1 MRIAT
6 HVFVLSFAIATSA
19 IASPSSPTTAERERA
34 RQLFEQSKPLQDAGN
49 CVQAVRL
56 LTEAFAL
63 HESPDIAANL
73 GSCEASLGKYAD
85 AAEHLRFANERMMP
99 SAEPA
104 QREKLQTAF
113 DIVKKQ
119 VAELVL
125 ELSPS
130 DSAVSLN
137 GKATLVRDGVVFL
150 KPGKHTITVSA
161 PDHLAKTLEVEVQ
174 KGQRRV
180 ETIAL
185 DKDPATAAA
194 AGAAGSP
201 GVGGGV
207 ANGGAN
213 GEAGTPSGLST
224 RNTVAIVGG
233 ALTAVAVGAGVF
245 FAVRASSA
253 QDDVDTFK
261 ATAVRQL
268 GGNCPRGS
276 SAPVCLDLADAAD
289 QRNTAN
295 QNATIAFVAGG
306 VLGAA
311 TITTYLLWP
320 TSDKKNGRAPTRV
333 VPVVSASGVALGLQ
347 GSFF

>member
-1 MRIAT
+1 MAP

-19 IASPSSPTTAERERA
+19 IASPISPTTAERERA

-185 DKDPATAAA
+185 DKDPATAAP
-194 AGAAGSP
+194 AGAAGAS
-201 GVGGGV
+201 GVGGG
-207 ANGGAN
+207 AAN

-253 QDDVDTFK
+253 QGDVDTFK

-320 TSDKKNGRAPTRV
+320 TGDKKTGRAPTRV